1 MKKRSR
7 KSGIGNTKSSQ
18 RIPHEL
24 AAVVGVGPLTRKQL
38 VNRLFWYVQQ
48 NGLQEDP
55 TRIHVAR
62 DANLRTLFRREKT
75 VPFVKLVARVAEILR
90 VDTAGEE
97 GSGGDIVEDACP
109 ICASGEDCV
118 HLVARM
124 DMSSVRIRAGSFL
137 EVKEEALEALNKAV
151 MGYLEARRAGTND
164 RAKGS
169 ERPSFSLEMLIDQV
183 DDAVEDLGGDDDI
196 HACGR
201 HLLNYLDD
209 IFLELDDRE
218 RTTYEVDDHPG
229 MSTTYW
235 CFWARDAKK
244 AAQQA
249 LSLILADA
257 KALRG

>member
-7 KSGIGNTKSSQ
+7 KSGTGNTKSSQ

-24 AAVVGVGPLTRKQL
+24 AAVVGVGPLTREQL
-38 VNRLFWYVQQ
+38 VNRLSWYVQQ
-48 NGLQEDP
+48 NGLQEDA

-62 DANLRTLFRREKT
+62 DANLRSLFRREKT
-75 VPFVKLVARVAEILR
+75 VPFVYLVARVAEILR
-90 VDTAGEE
+90 IDTAREQA
-97 GSGGDIVEDACP
+97 SGGDIAGDACP
-109 ICASGEDCV
+109 ICASNEGCA
-118 HLVARM
+118 HLVVRM

-137 EVKEEALEALNKAV
+137 EVKEEALEVLNKAV

-164 RAKGS
+164 RPKGS

-183 DDAVEDLGGDDDI
+183 DDAVEDLAGDDGI

-229 MSTTYW
+229 VSTTYW

-244 AAQQA
+244 AARQA

-257 KALRG
+257 KALHG

>member
-1 MKKRSR
+1 MQKRSR
-7 KSGIGNTKSSQ
+7 KSGTRNTKLTQ
-18 RIPHEL
+18 PIPHQL
-24 AAVVGVGPLTRKQL
+24 AAIVGVGPLTREQL
-38 VNRLFWYVQQ
+38 LNRLSWYVQQ
-48 NGLQEDP
+48 NGLQEDA

-62 DANLRTLFRREKT
+62 DANLRSLFRREKT
-75 VPFVKLVARVAEILR
+75 VPFVYLVARVAEILR
-90 VDTAGEE
+90 IDTAREQA
-97 GSGGDIVEDACP
+97 SGGDIAGDACP
-109 ICASGEDCV
+109 ICASNEGCA

-137 EVKEEALEALNKAV
+137 EVKEEALEVLNKAV

-164 RAKGS
+164 RSKGS

-183 DDAVEDLGGDDDI
+183 DDALEDLAGDDGI

-229 MSTTYW
+229 VSTTYW

-249 LSLILADA
+249 VSLILADA
-257 KALRG
+257 EALHG